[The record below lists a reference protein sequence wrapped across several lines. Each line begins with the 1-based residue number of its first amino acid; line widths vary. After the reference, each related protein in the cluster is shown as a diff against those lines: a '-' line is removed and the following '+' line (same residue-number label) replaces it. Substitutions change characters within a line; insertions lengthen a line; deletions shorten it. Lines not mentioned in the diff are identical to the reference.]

1 MSDEITEAVQGQERL
16 HEILLG
22 YVEAAQAGA
31 APDRLAFLAAHPEF
45 AADIVEFLAS
55 YHQLNRMVTPLR
67 EGDAPGPEPAAPG
80 LYGPLEQTR
89 STEAPGVRRD
99 SAIIPELGQLGDYR
113 LLREI
118 GRGGMGVVYEVE
130 QISLR
135 RRVALKI
142 LPFAGG
148 VDARQLQR
156 FRNEAEAA
164 AHLHHSHIVPVFAV
178 GSERG
183 VHFYAMQFIEGQSLA
198 SLITDLRGG
207 KETTEPQQGEKS
219 AKGSSAVARSPDRA
233 IDLGLPRSPDRAP
246 TEIPTASS
254 GAKSTQTVGA
264 LSTKHSARTG
274 PFFQTVATIGKQT
287 AEALEYAHQM
297 GVIHRDVKPANL
309 LLDARGEVWIT
320 DFGLAQFQNQVG
332 LTMTGEVLGTL
343 RYVSPEQAM
352 AKRGLVDHHTD
363 IYSLGAT
370 LYELLTLKPVFDGR
384 DRHALLQQI
393 GFDEPTAPRALD
405 PSIPFELE
413 TIVLKALAKNPAE
426 RYGTAQELADDL
438 QRFLEDKPI
447 QAKRPSVVERARK
460 WGRRHPA
467 VVFATV
473 LLLVFG
479 VNGLAVST
487 ALIAREQAKTKAA
500 YESEKIQQGKTQAA
514 YEAEKKRA
522 QEAEQRFQLARR
534 SADEM
539 VRLAEGE
546 LSGNPAMLNLRRQLL
561 EAALV
566 YYEEFIELRRENP
579 GSKAELASTRDRVKS
594 IVADLAV
601 LQGAGQPF
609 LLKKAPVLS
618 DINVSK
624 AQRTRIGDLLKKWDK
639 EWQDKFRGFGLLDAE
654 ERQKRFVDMA
664 RSNEAAIAEILE
676 PAQLRRFQ
684 QIVVQCKGPMAFR
697 EPEIASTLKL
707 TAEQKN
713 QIRAIDAN
721 LDFER
726 HGGPPGS
733 SSRQAQEDKRKS
745 AMKQILKVLTPE
757 QEKQWRELTGEP
769 FTSSEPIFLPAGPP
783 RDWPA
788 HKGPAGKGAP
798 SKGAPPPI

>member
-1 MSDEITEAVQGQERL
+1 MRDEITESLQGQERL
-16 HEILLG
+16 HEILLS
-22 YVEAAQAGA
+22 YVEGAQAGA

-45 AADIVEFLAS
+45 AADIIEFLAS

-67 EGDAPGPEPAAPG
+67 EGGAPRPETPVPG
-80 LYGPLEQTR
+80 LNGPPEQTR

-99 SAIIPELGQLGDYR
+99 SATIAELGQLGDYR

-118 GRGGMGVVYEVE
+118 GRGGMGVVYEAE

-135 RRVALKI
+135 RHVALKI

-148 VDARQLQR
+148 VDARQLHR

-198 SLITDLRGG
+198 SLIADLRGG
-207 KETTEPQQGEKS
+207 KESTDSQQSATS
-219 AKGSSAVARSPDRA
+219 AKESSAVARSPDLA
-233 IDLGLPRSPDRAP
+233 IDPGVRGSGERA
-246 TEIPTASS
+246 TTAAMTASG

-274 PFFQTVATIGKQT
+274 QFFQTVATIGKQT

-297 GVIHRDVKPANL
+297 GVIHRDIKPANL

-363 IYSLGAT
+363 VYSLGAT

-393 GFDEPTAPRALD
+393 GFDEPTAPRAID

-426 RYGTAQELADDL
+426 RYGSAQELADDL
-438 QRFLEDKPI
+438 QRFMDDKPI
-447 QAKRPSVVERARK
+447 QAKRPSVVERGRK

-479 VNGLAVST
+479 VIGFAVST
-487 ALIAREQAKTKAA
+487 ALIAREQ
-500 YESEKIQQGKTQAA
+500 GKTQEA
-514 YEAEKKRA
+514 YLAETKRA
-522 QEAEQRFQLARR
+522 HEAEQRFQLARR
-534 SADEM
+534 SADQM
-539 VRLAEGE
+539 IQLAEEE
-546 LSGNPAMLNLRRQLL
+546 LSGHPAMLNLRRQLL

-566 YYEEFIELRRENP
+566 YYEEFIELRRENL
-579 GSKAELASTRDRVKS
+579 GSKAELARTRDRVKS
-594 IVADLAV
+594 ILADLAV

-609 LLKKAPVLS
+609 LLKKQSVLN
-618 DINVSK
+618 DMNVSK
-624 AQRTRIGDLLKKWDK
+624 AQRTRIGDMLNKWDK
-639 EWQDKFRGFGLLDAE
+639 ERQEKFGGFRHLDAE
-654 ERQKRFVDMA
+654 DRQKLFVEMA
-664 RSNEAAIAEILE
+664 RSNEAAIADILE

-684 QIVVQCKGPMAFR
+684 QIIVQCKGPMAFR

-707 TAEQKN
+707 TTEQRK

-721 LDFER
+721 VDFER
-726 HGGPPGS
+726 HGGPSGPQ
-733 SSRQAQEDKRKS
+733 SRQAQEDNKRKS
-745 AMKQILKVLTPE
+745 AMKQILKVLTAE

-769 FTSSEPIFLPAGPP
+769 FTSSEPIFLPAGLP

-788 HKGPAGKGAP
+788 HKGPPGKGAP
-798 SKGAPPPI
+798 SKGAPPPM

>member
-1 MSDEITEAVQGQERL
+1 LPISAGERK
-16 HEILLG
+16 
-22 YVEAAQAGA
+22 
-31 APDRLAFLAAHPEF
+31 R
-45 AADIVEFLAS
+45 
-55 YHQLNRMVTPLR
+55 
-67 EGDAPGPEPAAPG
+67 
-80 LYGPLEQTR
+80 QTR
-89 STEAPGVRRD
+89 SNLTLVPKLSLGTRKKARRWRD
-99 SAIIPELGQLGDYR
+99 
-113 LLREI
+113 LLRVPSTSAWHN
-118 GRGGMGVVYEVE
+118 RQTVPQLHLVPKL
-130 QISLR
+130 SLGNQPG
-135 RRVALKI
+135 A
-142 LPFAGG
+142 
-148 VDARQLQR
+148 
-156 FRNEAEAA
+156 
-164 AHLHHSHIVPVFAV
+164 
-178 GSERG
+178 
-183 VHFYAMQFIEGQSLA
+183 
-198 SLITDLRGG
+198 
-207 KETTEPQQGEKS
+207 
-219 AKGSSAVARSPDRA
+219 
-233 IDLGLPRSPDRAP
+233 
-246 TEIPTASS
+246 

-264 LSTKHSARTG
+264 LSTKHSSRTG
-274 PFFQTVATIGKQT
+274 QFFQTVATIGKQT

-297 GVIHRDVKPANL
+297 GVIHRDIKPANL

-363 IYSLGAT
+363 VYSLGAT

-426 RYGTAQELADDL
+426 RYGSAQELADDL
-438 QRFLEDKPI
+438 QRFLDDKPI
-447 QAKRPSVVERARK
+447 QAKRPSVAERARK

-479 VNGLAVST
+479 VIGFAVST
-487 ALIAREQAKTKAA
+487 ALIAREQGKTKAA
-500 YESEKIQQGKTQAA
+500 YESEKIQQGKTQQA

-534 SADEM
+534 SADQM
-539 VRLAEGE
+539 IQLAEEE
-546 LSGNPAMLNLRRQLL
+546 LSGHPAMLNLRRQLL

-566 YYEEFIELRRENP
+566 YYEEFIELRRENL
-579 GSKAELASTRDRVKS
+579 GSKAELARTRDRVKS
-594 IVADLAV
+594 ILADLAV

-609 LLKKAPVLS
+609 LLKKQSVLN
-618 DINVSK
+618 DMNVSK
-624 AQRTRIGDLLKKWDK
+624 AQRTRIGDLLNKWDK
-639 EWQDKFRGFGLLDAE
+639 ERQEKFGGFRHLDAE
-654 ERQKRFVDMA
+654 DRQKLFVEMA
-664 RSNEAAIAEILE
+664 RSNEAAIADILE

-684 QIVVQCKGPMAFR
+684 QIIVQCKGPMAFR

-707 TAEQKN
+707 TTEQRK

-721 LDFER
+721 VDFER
-726 HGGPPGS
+726 HGGPSGPQ
-733 SSRQAQEDKRKS
+733 SRQAQEDNKRKS
-745 AMKQILKVLTPE
+745 AMKQILKVLTAE
-757 QEKQWRELTGEP
+757 QEKQWRELTGEA
-769 FTSSEPIFLPAGPP
+769 FTSSEPIFLPAGTP

-788 HKGPAGKGAP
+788 HKGPPGKGAP

>member
-1 MSDEITEAVQGQERL
+1 MSDEITEAVQAQERL
-16 HEILLG
+16 HEILLS

-45 AADIVEFLAS
+45 ATDIVEFLAS
-55 YHQLNRMVTPLR
+55 YHQFNRMVTPLR
-67 EGDAPGPEPAAPG
+67 TGDAPLPGTAVPG
-80 LYGPLEQTR
+80 LYGPAKQTR
-89 STEAPGVRRD
+89 STEAPGVHRD
-99 SAIIPELGQLGDYR
+99 SAIIAELGQLGDYR

-118 GRGGMGVVYEVE
+118 GRGGMGVVYEAE

-148 VDARQLQR
+148 VDARQLHR

-198 SLITDLRGG
+198 SLIADLRGG
-207 KETTEPQQGEKS
+207 KETTDSRQGIKS
-219 AKGSSAVARSPDRA
+219 GKESSAVARSPDRA
-233 IDLGLPRSPDRAP
+233 IDVGVARSADRAA
-246 TEIPTASS
+246 TASITAS
-254 GAKSTQTVGA
+254 AGAKSTQTVGA
-264 LSTKHSARTG
+264 LSTKHSSRTG
-274 PFFQTVATIGKQT
+274 QFFQTVATIGKQT

-297 GVIHRDVKPANL
+297 GVIHRDIKPANL

-363 IYSLGAT
+363 VYSLGAT
-370 LYELLTLKPVFDGR
+370 LYEVLTLKPVFDGR

-393 GFDEPTAPRALD
+393 GFEEPIAPRALD
-405 PSIPFELE
+405 PLIPFELE

-426 RYGTAQELADDL
+426 RYGSAQELADDL
-438 QRFLEDKPI
+438 QRFLDDKPI

-479 VNGLAVST
+479 VIGFAVST
-487 ALIAREQAKTKAA
+487 ALIAREQ
-500 YESEKIQQGKTQAA
+500 GKTQAA
-514 YEAEKKRA
+514 YESEKLQKAKTQQAYLAETNRA
-522 QEAEQRFQLARR
+522 REAEQRFQLARR

-539 VRLAEGE
+539 IRLAEEE
-546 LSGNPAMLNLRRQLL
+546 LSGNPALLNLRRQLL
-561 EAALV
+561 EAALD
-566 YYEEFIELRRENP
+566 YYEEFIELRRENRD
-579 GSKAELASTRDRVKS
+579 SKAELAATRDRVKS
-594 IVADLAV
+594 ILSDLAV
-601 LQGAGQPF
+601 LQGAGHHF
-609 LLKKAPVLS
+609 LLKKPSVLS
-618 DINVSK
+618 DMKVSK
-624 AQRTRIGDLLKKWDK
+624 DQRTRVGDLLTKWDK
-639 EWQDKFRGFGLLDAE
+639 ERSEKFRGFRLLDAE
-654 ERQKRFVDMA
+654 ERQKRFVEMA

-707 TAEQKN
+707 TAEQKK

-721 LDFER
+721 VDFER
-726 HGGPPGS
+726 SGHPPGP
-733 SSRQAQEDKRKS
+733 SSRQALEERRKS
-745 AMKQILKVLTPE
+745 AMKQILKVLTTE

-769 FTSSEPIFLPAGPP
+769 FTSSEPIFLPAGPL
-783 RDWPA
+783 RDWSV
-788 HKGPAGKGAP
+788 HKGPSGKGAP
-798 SKGAPPPI
+798 SKGAPPI